1 MEEGKKESPGQG
13 HAVNG
18 LAAAR
23 HESTAARPTGE
34 QGEDRTSQPEQADPP
49 SPEPTKASGETTEDE
64 SDGGPE
70 RRHTDLKTT
79 LARFKTRLAGHL
91 ADPNGTS
98 HDPATAPERGRR
110 AL

>member
-1 MEEGKKESPGQG
+1 M
-13 HAVNG
+13 NG

-23 HESTAARPTGE
+23 HESTTARPAGE
-34 QGEDRTSQPEQADPP
+34 QGEGRTSRSKQVSSP

-70 RRHTDLKTT
+70 GRRTDLKTT
-79 LARFKTRLAGHL
+79 LARFKTRLVGHL

-110 AL
+110 ASWEGT